1 MTQAQQEVPSLS
13 FATKTNSQNGAACYL
28 LANSKDFL
36 SKTPLVAGGNLLATK
51 ALEKLTDLLI
61 YHFKNKQEVTP
72 MKLLSPQQ
80 VAEITG
86 LPYAKALLI
95 IKSTNHIQ
103 INNRYYVSESTLRAF
118 LNPDAPMLI
127 EEDEK

>member
-1 MTQAQQEVPSLS
+1 
-13 FATKTNSQNGAACYL
+13 
-28 LANSKDFL
+28 
-36 SKTPLVAGGNLLATK
+36 
-51 ALEKLTDLLI
+51 
-61 YHFKNKQEVTP
+61 
-72 MKLLSPQQ
+72 MKMLSPQQ